1 MTIPR
6 RGGPAPRLATL
17 AACRMTGPQRPSS
30 ALGLTSWRAPEE
42 AAPLG
47 HFPPRAVA
55 LPNTPG
61 RPVLRCVPSP
71 GREIRSGIR
80 HQEPPLVPPLV
91 DVPEGEI
98 RVLPPLAKQEGGP
111 ANHIGVVVG
120 RVPLEAVQSLP
131 KIEVGLTPKYPSR
144 MNKNHDLCD

>member
-6 RGGPAPRLATL
+6 WGGPAPRLATL

-30 ALGLTSWRAPEE
+30 ASGLTSWRAPEE

-80 HQEPPLVPPLV
+80 HQEPPLVPPHV

-111 ANHIGVVVG
+111 ANHIGWLLDG
-120 RVPLEAVQSLP
+120 CPLKRYRACQRL
-131 KIEVGLTPKYPSR
+131 KWG
-144 MNKNHDLCD
+144 